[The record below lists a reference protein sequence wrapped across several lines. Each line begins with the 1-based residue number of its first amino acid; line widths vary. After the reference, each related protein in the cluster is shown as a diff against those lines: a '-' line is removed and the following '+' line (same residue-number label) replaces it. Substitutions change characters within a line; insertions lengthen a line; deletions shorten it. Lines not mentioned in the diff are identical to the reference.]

1 MTPPTDSKDVAVPE
15 IEQKCQHVQ
24 LILSD
29 VDGVL
34 TDGTILYDNQ
44 GIESKP
50 FFVRDGQ
57 GIRFWQ
63 QAGYQFGLVTG
74 RSSQIV
80 RLRASE
86 LDISLVRQSASD
98 KLSVVQEI
106 LDQLGLSFD
115 QICFIGDDLPDIP
128 PIRHA
133 ALGVAVADA
142 VAEVVEAADY
152 VTQKPGGHGA
162 VRETIELILK
172 TQRRW
177 QSVVQRY
184 C

>member
-1 MTPPTDSKDVAVPE
+1 MSE
-15 IEQKCQHVQ
+15 IEQKCQRIQ

-34 TDGTILYDNQ
+34 TDGTIWYDNQ
-44 GIESKP
+44 GIESKS
-50 FFVRDGQ
+50 FHARDGM

-63 QAGYQFGLVTG
+63 QAGYHFGLVTG

-86 LDISLVRQSASD
+86 LNISLVRQSAAD
-98 KLSVVQEI
+98 KLETVREI
-106 LDQLGLSFD
+106 LDQMQLTFE
-115 QICFIGDDLPDIP
+115 QVCFLGDDLPDLL
-128 PIRHA
+128 PIRHS

-142 VAEVVEAADY
+142 VPEVAESADY
-152 VTQKPGGHGA
+152 VTSCPGGRGA

-172 TQRRW
+172 HQRRW
-177 QSVVQRY
+177 PGVTQRY
-184 C
+184 GS